1 MNRQEIY
8 KKITAILLENF
19 DDPDI
24 LIFEHTTA
32 KDIEKWDSI
41 NHITIM
47 ISIEIEFQIKFT
59 GYEIE
64 NVNNVGELI
73 DLISTKSYS

>member
-1 MNRQEIY
+1 MNNVEIY
-8 KKITAILLENF
+8 KKLKEILTENL

-24 LIFEHTTA
+24 SLTETTTA

-47 ISIEIEFQIKFT
+47 ISIEIEFKIKFT

-64 NVNNVGELI
+64 NVNNVGELVN
-73 DLISTKSYS
+73 LISTKL

>member
-1 MNRQEIY
+1 LQKTEIY
-8 KKITAILLENF
+8 KKLTEILIENL
-19 DDPDI
+19 DDSDI
-24 LIFEHTTA
+24 LISEITTA

-64 NVNNVGELI
+64 NVNNVGELV
-73 DLISTKSYS
+73 DLISTKI